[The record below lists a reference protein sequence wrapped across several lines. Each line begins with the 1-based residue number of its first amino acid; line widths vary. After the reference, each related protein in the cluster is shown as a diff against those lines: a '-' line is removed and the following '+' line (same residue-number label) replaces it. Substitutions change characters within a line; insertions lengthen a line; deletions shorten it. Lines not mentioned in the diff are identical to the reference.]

1 MSSPFRTVK
10 YTLSGHYRRLRGRSR
25 ASPLWLIPVAA
36 LVIVLASFLFAVLLV
51 LFLGVAAAVGLR
63 LWWLRRKLRRSGGA
77 SRVIE
82 GDYLI
87 IEEHRRSTRR
97 RDEG

>member
-1 MSSPFRTVK
+1 MSSPFRTLK
-10 YTLSGHYRRLRGRSR
+10 YTLSGHYRRLRERSW
-25 ASPLWLIPVAA
+25 ASHLWLIPVAA
-36 LVIVLASFLFAVLLV
+36 LVIVLASFLFVVVLV
-51 LFLGVAAAVGLR
+51 LFCAVAIGVGLR
-63 LWWLRRKLRRSGGA
+63 LWWLRRKLRRNGGTG
-77 SRVIE
+77 RVIE